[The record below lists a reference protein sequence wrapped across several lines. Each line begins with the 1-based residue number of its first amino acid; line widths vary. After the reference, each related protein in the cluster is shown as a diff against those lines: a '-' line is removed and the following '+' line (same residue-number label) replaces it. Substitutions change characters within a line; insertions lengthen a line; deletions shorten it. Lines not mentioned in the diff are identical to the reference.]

1 MDLTNKS
8 ELIHFLK
15 SNGLYTKKSLGQNF
29 LIDRDVLDTI
39 IETANLSKDDTIVEV
54 GPGLGT
60 LTFELSKYCKEVI
73 AVELDE
79 KLAKLLKKQDTRDNN
94 QTNSNIQ
101 IINQDILD
109 IEPKKL
115 TANSYKLIANIPYY
129 ITSKILRHFLESEHR
144 PKLIVMMTQKEVAER
159 ICAKP
164 RSTSSGQAGQMS
176 LLAVSVQ
183 AYGEPE
189 IIKIVKSGSFFPAP
203 DVDSAILRIASI
215 TRQSGEV
222 SPKGRKNKEFSIQ
235 GCDEKEFFKVVKTGF
250 ASRRKTLLNN
260 LTSGTEFSK
269 EEIAGIIEK
278 SKLNANVRAQE
289 LSILEWGTLC
299 QKLQNLRKS

>member
-39 IETANLSKDDTIVEV
+39 IEAADLSKDDTVVEV

-73 AVELDE
+73 AVELDK

-129 ITSKILRHFLESEHR
+129 ITSKILRHFLESKNR
-144 PKLIVMMTQKEVAER
+144 PELIVLMTQKEVAER

-164 RSTSSGQAGQMS
+164 GQMS

-189 IIKIVKSGSFFPAP
+189 IVKIVKSGSFFPAP

-215 TRQSGEV
+215 
-222 SPKGRKNKEFSIQ
+222 KNKEFSMQ
-235 GCDEKEFFKVVKTGF
+235 GCREEEFFKVVKAGF
-250 ASRRKTLLNN
+250 MSRRKTLLNN

-269 EEIAGIIEK
+269 DEIAGIIDK
-278 SKLNANVRAQE
+278 SELNANIRAQE
-289 LSILEWGTLC
+289 LSILEWGMLC
-299 QKLQNLRKS
+299 QKLQNLR